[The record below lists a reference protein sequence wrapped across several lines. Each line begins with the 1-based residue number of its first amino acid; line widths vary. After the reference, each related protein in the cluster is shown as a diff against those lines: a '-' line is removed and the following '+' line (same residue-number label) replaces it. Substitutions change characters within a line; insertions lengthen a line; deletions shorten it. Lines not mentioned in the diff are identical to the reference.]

1 MKKLS
6 IFLAITILASTATVD
21 AGAET
26 QKIPG
31 DFYRISY
38 SCPKPS
44 VCSAIK
50 GGSDEL
56 ATVGQQI
63 ITVYDGEN
71 GKFNKAIRFDVSQDL
86 ANIPQVGTLIPES
99 HAEGLYCMSVG
110 NCEGIVKFN
119 VGGLNT
125 NITND
130 FDLAK
135 PLTDSTFLVS
145 EVAGVWQKPELISQ
159 LSTLMYQSPKNFYFN
174 GDIWCSSHGNCNI
187 IGNTASAAQSQ
198 KKIDFGEYL
207 GIKPYFISQVDGVWG
222 KPQFLMNNKL
232 SNRGASFLALHCKDL
247 VNCMIDGVMIPSVA
261 VMTGLIKKYP
271 ISGLPGSKKLGGNSG
286 VLLGL
291 SMSLM
296 AGKWSP
302 PVMQLSHAFTGAK
315 YPKSAIKVD
324 FPTDYYNAPYSSNI
338 MSCLKTW
345 NCSYA
350 EPVA

>member
-6 IFLAITILASTATVD
+6 LLTLSTLLLAFLPI
-21 AGAET
+21 GAQADT

-31 DFYRISY
+31 DFYRVSY

-50 GGSDEL
+50 GGSDERETL
-56 ATVGQQI
+56 GQQV

-71 GKFNKAIRFDVSQDL
+71 GKFNNAIRFDVSQDL
-86 ANIPQVGTLIPES
+86 ANIPQVDTLYPES

-119 VGGLNT
+119 VGGQNT

-159 LSTLMYQSPKNFYFN
+159 LSTLMYQGPKNFYFN

-187 IGNTASAAQSQ
+187 IGNTGSAAQSQ
-198 KKIDFGEYL
+198 KKIAFGEYL
-207 GIKPYFISQVDGVWG
+207 GSKPYFISQVDGVWG
-222 KPQFLMNNKL
+222 KPQYLMKNQL

-247 VNCMIDGVMIPSVA
+247 ANCTIDGVMVPSVA
-261 VMTGLIKKYP
+261 IMSTLIKKYP
-271 ISGLPGSKKLGGNSG
+271 IAGLPGSKRLAGNSG
-286 VLLGL
+286 VLMGL
-291 SMSLM
+291 SISSV
-296 AGKWSP
+296 GNKWSA
-302 PVMQLSHAFTGAK
+302 PVMQRSFAFTGAP
-315 YPKSAIKVD
+315 YPKSAIKVE
-324 FPTDYYNAPYSSNI
+324 FPTDFYNAPNSPN
-338 MSCLKTW
+338 MMPCLKSW

-350 EPVA
+350 QPNP